1 MPTGFK
7 SALDGKEVL
16 SVKELRKRFAA
27 DVGEST
33 NYDSIALSTLRAP
46 TTRGLFGSKIDDR
59 ELLFAVQRE
68 PAAFRI
74 VFGVA
79 KDTLDNWFTIEL
91 INKDDKGA
99 TNEKV
104 QKELTRLQAKWKF
117 IKLLTLKR
125 LFGYSILIKG
135 YKDDAAKLENELT
148 DKTAQIAYIEPYSKL
163 EINRFID
170 VDDPEDERD
179 GYPQFYVMKKSAGLV
194 SNQVRVHYSRGILCS
209 SLVVDHRYLGWSV
222 LQALYDDITGYRYMR
237 YGFYQTIIRYGS
249 GFPDVTL
256 MGPEAD
262 QKAINA
268 FIASGQFDN
277 LNGMKYFVHNEQQ
290 KLEFKGFASASLNP
304 INYYQI
310 ALETL
315 SMGSG
320 IPEPVLKGSQ
330 AGAITGSE
338 INERAYFKVISD
350 EQTDFEQVIR
360 DLVDSILL
368 YLELGT
374 EEEPLDYKIVW
385 KPSYEPT
392 AKEKAELDF
401 LNAQTAEKELLCK
414 TVDEV
419 RNDRFKLKPLPDKA
433 GAVVIG
439 LAKPSQP
446 QSQGVNPFNPD
457 GTPKSSSQIADEQ
470 AALDAQQ
477 TGQPQS
483 SPSKPAV
490 AQPKQESPPMP
501 GADASEPP
509 PATPAEKAAAEKKSK
524 PESVDEKSISRTL
537 PMLLREIGQNV
548 MDGTESRDS
557 AFQRGKNMIVE
568 YARLEQEQALLWVK
582 HKSGFPGVVIVPQ
595 EMQRKLDLQR
605 KQFVEDLDVML
616 KDAEA
621 VYKMKSAPA
630 VVSPGGVA

>member
-7 SALDGKEVL
+7 SAIDEKNIL
-16 SVKELRKRFAA
+16 SIKELRKRFAS

-33 NYDSIALSTLRAP
+33 NYDSIAFSTLRNP

-59 ELLFAVQRE
+59 ELLFAIQRE

-91 INKDDKGA
+91 VGKDDKGV

-148 DKTAQIAYIEPYSKL
+148 DKTAQITYIEPYSKL

-179 GYPQFYVMKKSAGLV
+179 GYPAFYVMKKSAGLV
-194 SNQVRVHYSRGILCS
+194 SNQVKVHYSRAILCS

-237 YGFYQTIIRYGS
+237 YGLYQTIIRYGS

-256 MGPEAD
+256 KGPEAD

-290 KLEFKGFASASLNP
+290 QLEFKGFAAATLNP

-360 DLVDSILL
+360 ELVDDILL
-368 YLELGT
+368 NLKLSS
-374 EEEPLDYKIVW
+374 EEDPLDYKIVW

-392 AKEKAELDF
+392 QKEKAELDF

-419 RNDRFKLKPLPDKA
+419 RKDRFKLPALPDKA

-439 LAKPSQP
+439 LAKPAQP
-446 QSQGVNPFNPD
+446 QGQGVNPFNPD
-457 GTPKSSSQIADEQ
+457 GTPKTPQQLADEK

-477 TGQPQS
+477 TSQPQS
-483 SPSKPAV
+483 SPGKPAV
-490 AQPKQESPPMP
+490 AHAKQESPPMP

-509 PATPAEKAAAEKKSK
+509 PATPSEKAAAEKKDK
-524 PESVDEKSISRTL
+524 PESPDEKSISRTL
-537 PMLLREIGQNV
+537 PMLMCELGQSV
-548 MDGTESRDS
+548 MDGKMNKDEALSRG
-557 AFQRGKNMIVE
+557 RNMIIE
-568 YARLEQEQALLWVK
+568 YSRLEDEQALLWVK
-582 HKSGFPGVVIVPQ
+582 HRVNFPGVAIIPP
-595 EMQRKLDLQR
+595 EMRRKLDSQHKRFLS
-605 KQFVEDLDVML
+605 DLETLVADADVFF
-616 KDAEA
+616 K
-621 VYKMKSAPA
+621 KKSIP
-630 VVSPGGVA
+630 VASGAA